1 MEAHGVVEDRDFG
14 CSCDASPPFDVT
26 QSVINKESVAIIEDF
41 VLVSVVPHE
50 FVG

>member
-1 MEAHGVVEDRDFG
+1 MEAHGVVENRDFG
-14 CSCDASPPFDVT
+14 CSCGVSPPFDVT

-41 VLVSVVPHE
+41 ILVTMVPHE